1 MVCILQSILRLLQDL
16 CFKLCVLSWEDWG
29 PEVRQA
35 AAIALGLTGHAKV
48 G

>member
-1 MVCILQSILRLLQDL
+1 MYILGYTFLQDL
-16 CFKLCVLSWEDWG
+16 RFKLVILSWEDWS

-48 G
+48 RHLF